1 MRGIAL
7 VVPLIVLAL
16 MHVLQ
21 RMEVWATDTSQ
32 RTARRRP
39 AVEPHQATD
48 VARSIRQTEV
58 SRRRVEGEA
67 SHHG

>member
-1 MRGIAL
+1 MRGVAL
-7 VVPLIVLAL
+7 AVPVVVLAL

-32 RTARRRP
+32 RTVRRRQ
-39 AVEPHQATD
+39 AVGPPEAGA
-48 VARSIRQTEV
+48 VAPIRQTEV
-58 SRRRVEGEA
+58 PRRRVEGEA